1 MPDTP
6 PSSIPLFRA
15 EHVGSLL
22 RPRRLTQ
29 AHRALDKGDISR
41 DEYGAVV
48 DESIHEAI
56 ALQEATGLK
65 VVTDGEFRR
74 GSYWGHFVEAVA
86 GMGTGPALFD
96 FHDAAGHAQ
105 PFIAPH
111 IEGRI
116 SRARSISG
124 DEFRFL
130 MSATT
135 RTPKLTL
142 PSPPTMHFWRGPE
155 GLTPNAYDTL
165 CEAFAD
171 LARVYV
177 EEIADL
183 GAAGCRYVQI
193 DEVPLA
199 MLCDPGVREVVR
211 RRGDDPGTLVD
222 LYINAINAAVKHRP
236 AGMTVGLHMCRG
248 NFKGKW
254 LAEGGYETVA
264 ERAFAELMVDVFFLE
279 YDSPRAGDFA
289 PLRFIPE
296 NKGVVL
302 GLVSSKTPLLEGK
315 DELVRRIDDANRV
328 MPLER
333 LALSPQCGFAS
344 TVSGNPLTIDDERRK
359 LERIVEVAREVWGH
373 A

>member
-1 MPDTP
+1 MSDSR
-6 PSSIPLFRA
+6 PSSIPPFRA

-22 RPRRLTQ
+22 RPRKLTQ
-29 AHRALDKGDISR
+29 AHRSLDNGKIST
-41 DEYGAVV
+41 DEYRAVV
-48 DESIHEAI
+48 DESIREAV
-56 ALQEATGLK
+56 ALQEAVGLG

-74 GSYWGHFVEAVA
+74 GSYWGHFVEAVE
-86 GMGTGPALFD
+86 GMSTKPALFD
-96 FHDAAGHAQ
+96 FHDADGHVQ

-116 SRARSISG
+116 SRTRPISCN
-124 DEFRFL
+124 EFHFL
-130 MSATT
+130 KDATT
-135 RTPKLTL
+135 KTPKITL
-142 PSPPTMHFWRGPE
+142 PSPPTMHFWRGPA
-155 GLTPNAYDTL
+155 GLTPGAYDALSEVFT
-165 CEAFAD
+165 E

-177 EEIADL
+177 EEITDL

-199 MLCDPGVREVVR
+199 MLCDPGVRDVVR
-211 RRGDDPGTLVD
+211 RRGEDPEALVG
-222 LYINAINAAVKHRP
+222 LYIESINNAVKHRP
-236 AGMTVGLHMCRG
+236 ADMTVGLHMCRG

-264 ERAFAELMVDVFFLE
+264 ERAFAELMIDVFFLE

-302 GLVSSKTPLLEGK
+302 GLVSSKTPLLEAK
-315 DELVRRIDDANRV
+315 DKLARRIDDASRV
-328 MPLER
+328 LPLER

-344 TVSGNPLTIDDERRK
+344 AVSGNPLTIDDERRK
-359 LERIVEVAREVWGH
+359 LERIVEVARDVWGH